1 LLCFD
6 ERYDAFVVTKTW
18 HECSGSTTLKRAT
31 PPGYRC
37 IDAARPIVSDAA
49 VDTVDYQN
57 HGGLAII
64 YRDAVKLR
72 KKSLDVDVST
82 FEFLLGHASTNVG
95 RFVLLAVYRPG
106 SRAPSELFFDELS
119 AVFEQLM
126 TYGCPVVVCGDFNI
140 HVDDKRDTLGEVYR
154 DETGCHSA
162 DDTASFFKDKVNG
175 VRKSTASTPVYD
187 VPYRATATLEDWTA
201 VTAEGIQKLI
211 SSHIIIIWWHA
222 RRA

>member
-1 LLCFD
+1 M
-6 ERYDAFVVTKTW
+6 
-18 HECSGSTTLKRAT
+18 
-31 PPGYRC
+31 
-37 IDAARPIVSDAA
+37 SDAA

-140 HVDDKRDTLGEVYR
+140 HVDDKRDVYTVRLTELLRSFGCVQHVTEPTHNAGHTLDLVITRSDTVILGLRV
-154 DETGCHSA
+154 
-162 DDTASFFKDKVNG
+162 DDMISDN
-175 VRKSTASTPVYD
+175 
-187 VPYRATATLEDWTA
+187 TLIRFTLPAKREPLGAPWT
-201 VTAEGIQKLI
+201 T
-211 SSHIIIIWWHA
+211 
-222 RRA
+222 RRAWRRLSSDAFHLTWRRQSCAGT